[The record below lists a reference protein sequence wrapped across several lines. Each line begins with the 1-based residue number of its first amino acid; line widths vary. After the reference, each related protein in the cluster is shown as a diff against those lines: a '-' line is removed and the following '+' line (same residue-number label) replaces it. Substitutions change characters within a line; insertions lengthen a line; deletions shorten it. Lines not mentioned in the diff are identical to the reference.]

1 MAAPALANYL
11 YGTKDPSELNQEQ
24 KDTIVS
30 ILNLATVTTAYTATD
45 GNTTDA
51 VSASEIGKVGMEWNW
66 AGTPQELQYQAELD
80 ALWIEV
86 AGDREK
92 YFEGIK
98 KIGERDALAL
108 DILLLPVGAGAKL
121 AQAQFKA
128 IEVLVLSANRPIASN
143 GLSAA
148 ARKLSSHSQR
158 SGGTFPKPT
167 GSIQNQ
173 NQQAERI
180 LRDILSNPNT
190 TRTRLSRGGFE
201 FRLPNGQGVRYNAN
215 GEFSGFLD
223 PKN

>member
-51 VSASEIGKVGMEWNW
+51 MSASEIGKVGVEWNW

-108 DILLLPVGAGAKL
+108 DILLLPVGVGAKL

-128 IEVLVLSANRPIASN
+128 IEVLVLS
-143 GLSAA
+143 A

-167 GSIQNQ
+167 DSIQNQ